1 MGRLGHLRERRLD
14 HVYARGAD
22 DHLGVRRT
30 FAQAYSVEAANV
42 RHEHEWHVWDNVKL
56 PEGRSLVPGVV
67 SHHTNLIEHPQLV
80 ADRIVRLA
88 RLVGRDNV
96 VAGTDCGFSPGPFQR
111 RFHPSIMWAKL
122 ETLVAGA
129 KLATKE
135 LWGNA

>member
-1 MGRLGHLRERRLD
+1 MPFVFVAHVRRL
-14 HVYARGAD
+14 
-22 DHLGVRRT
+22 
-30 FAQAYSVEAANV
+30 
-42 RHEHEWHVWDNVKL
+42 EHEWHVWENVEL
-56 PEGRSLVPGVV
+56 PEGRCLVPGVV
-67 SHHTNLIEHPQLV
+67 SHHTNLIEHPRLV

-96 VAGTDCGFSPGPFQR
+96 IAGTDRGFSPGPFQR

-135 LWGNA
+135 LWGSD